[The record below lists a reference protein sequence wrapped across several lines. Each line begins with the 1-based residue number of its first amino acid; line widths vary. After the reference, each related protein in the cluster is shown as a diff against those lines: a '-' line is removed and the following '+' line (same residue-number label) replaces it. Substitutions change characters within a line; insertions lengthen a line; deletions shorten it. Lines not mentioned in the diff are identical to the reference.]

1 MKIRLAAL
9 LSAAFLTAP
18 AAFAAPAAC
27 TGKAPSG
34 ELTAQRIVAA
44 NPTRSEPGLYE
55 GPVWIKDALY
65 FSDFTFGPGF
75 PSRIQKLDASGKVT
89 T

>member
-1 MKIRLAAL
+1 MKIRLL
-9 LSAAFLTAP
+9 SILSAAVATTLVAFTSP
-18 AAFAAPAAC
+18 AAFAAPTAC
-27 TGKAPSG
+27 TGTAPSG

-65 FSDFTFGPGF
+65 FLSL
-75 PSRIQKLDASGKVT
+75 IHI
-89 T
+89 